1 MKIKKEVLQKLDN
14 TRGYAIIMLALDCS
28 HTAARRYIKENDD
41 NLTKAAMLKAI
52 REEFGLD
59 DSQILEEELKA
70 ETVNK

>member
-1 MKIKKEVLQKLDN
+1 MKIKNEVLQRLDN

-28 HTAARRYIKENDD
+28 HTAARRYIKDNDD

-59 DSQILEEELKA
+59 DSQILEETVES
-70 ETVNK
+70 VNK